1 MKGFVLIG
9 LTGGIASG
17 KSTVTDILRD
27 EMGCTVLDAD
37 KYGHAAYKKGTPC
50 YDKLISHFGQ
60 EIVNEADGEIN
71 RKQLGSIV
79 FSDQLQMRELESIV
93 WPEIRALISADL
105 SAMKS
110 KADEGG
116 EGKPQVAVLEAAIMI
131 EAGWQDMVDVLW
143 VVSVDRDTARA
154 RLQARNNL
162 SPEEADKRIDAQM
175 SNSDRCKYAD
185 FVVSNA
191 GSKDELLAETRRL
204 YALSLEKLASGHV

>member
-1 MKGFVLIG
+1 MKDFVIIG

-17 KSTVTDILRD
+17 KSTVTNILRD
-27 EMGCTVLDAD
+27 DMGCTALDAD

-50 YDKLISHFGQ
+50 YDKLIAHFGQ

-79 FSDQLQMRELESIV
+79 FSDPLQMRELERIV

-105 SAMKS
+105 STMRS
-110 KADEGG
+110 KQAEKLDDT
-116 EGKPQVAVLEAAIMI
+116 EGKPHVAVLEAAIMI

-143 VVSVDRDTARA
+143 VVSVDRDTART

-162 SPEEADKRIDAQM
+162 SAEEADKRIDAQM
-175 SNSDRCKYAD
+175 SNTDRCKYAD
-185 FVVSNA
+185 FIVNNT
-191 GSKDELLAETRRL
+191 GSREELVEETRKL
-204 YALSLEKLASGHV
+204 YELSLAKLAS